1 MTGSRVR
8 LTRLL
13 TNLVNN
19 AERHARSRIEV
30 VVARKEDDVVIE
42 VHDDGAG
49 IPESERERIFE
60 RFSRLDESRERD
72 PEGSGLGLAISR
84 EIA

>member
-1 MTGSRVR
+1 
-8 LTRLL
+8 
-13 TNLVNN
+13 
-19 AERHARSRIEV
+19 
-30 VVARKEDDVVIE
+30 EDVVVIE

-60 RFSRLDESRERD
+60 RFSRLDESMERD

-84 EIA
+84 EIAQAKGGTLKAGHSDLLGGAVFILTLPAAQRITG